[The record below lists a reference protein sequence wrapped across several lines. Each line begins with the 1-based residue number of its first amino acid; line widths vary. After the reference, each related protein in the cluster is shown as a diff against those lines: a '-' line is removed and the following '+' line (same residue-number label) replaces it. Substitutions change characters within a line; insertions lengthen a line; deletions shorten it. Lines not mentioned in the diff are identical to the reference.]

1 MKSIEFIS
9 FRENARERPRHG
21 PEPPRLSFLCSA
33 VYVECHG
40 RQPALEMHRFAHLG
54 ARQRME
60 RGERSLLPAI
70 PRPEAGKLANVVGLS
85 NRGRSRFSR
94 SLQRRSIEA
103 GPNPLKSPLLRE

>member
-70 PRPEAGKLANVVGLS
+70 PRPEAGKLANVAGGALAS
-85 NRGRSRFSR
+85 AAACSDAASRR
-94 SLQRRSIEA
+94 ART
-103 GPNPLKSPLLRE
+103 P

>member
-1 MKSIEFIS
+1 MHA
-9 FRENARERPRHG
+9 NG
-21 PEPPRLSFLCSA
+21 PGTAPSRRAYPLYIQQFTWN
-33 VYVECHG
+33 VTG
-40 RQPALEMHRFAHLG
+40 RQPALELHRFAHLG

>member
-1 MKSIEFIS
+1 MSRGANRRSRGIVL
-9 FRENARERPRHG
+9 HT
-21 PEPPRLSFLCSA
+21 
-33 VYVECHG
+33 
-40 RQPALEMHRFAHLG
+40 LG

-70 PRPEAGKLANVVGLS
+70 PRPEAGKLANVAGLS